1 MTVDVRLQ
9 MVTLLPRL
17 RRFATSLTGSRDRAD
32 DLVQNTC
39 ERALRSTDQWEPG
52 TRLDSWM
59 FRIMR
64 NLFIDGIRKTKGE
77 GRTEPVEE
85 AHGAVGDDGPRIS
98 EARLTLSAI
107 ERAMWDLPEEY
118 RSVVSLVC
126 IEDLSY
132 KEAAA
137 ALDVPLG
144 TVMSR
149 LSRGRQL
156 LAQAVGIDASA
167 PRARKL
173 DA

>member
-17 RRFATSLTGSRDRAD
+17 RRFAFSLTGAGDRAD
-32 DLVQNTC
+32 DLVQSTC
-39 ERALRSTDQWEPG
+39 ERALRSTDQWVPG
-52 TRLDSWM
+52 TKLDSWM

-64 NLFIDGIRKTKGE
+64 NLFIDGIRKTRGE
-77 GRTEPVEE
+77 GRPEPIEE
-85 AHGAVGDDGPRIS
+85 AQGALGDDGPRIA
-98 EARLTLSAI
+98 EARLTLSAVR
-107 ERAMWDLPEEY
+107 RAMGDLPEEY
-118 RSVVSLVC
+118 RSVVALVC

-137 ALDVPLG
+137 VLDVPLG

-156 LAQAVGIDASA
+156 LAEAVGTGAASS
-167 PRARKL
+167 RARKL